1 VKKLSFAA
9 IFLIGLMGVACDGPT
24 AGELS
29 VELVTPSTTDGAILF
44 KIKTPAAMDVGEAT
58 ASCAQCQA
66 FSYRISDTELYC
78 VVTGDLSSGPLARI
92 AVSNVGIR
100 GAYELTILEVSGR
113 DRRLR
118 SNVGYELRLGR

>member
-1 VKKLSFAA
+1 VKKLSFVV
-9 IFLIGLMGVACDGPT
+9 ILFVGLVGVACDGPT

-29 VELVTPSTTDGAILF
+29 VDLVTPSTTDGAILF
-44 KIKTPAAMDVGEAT
+44 KIKAPAAMDVGEVT
-58 ASCAQCQA
+58 ASCSQCQA
-66 FSYRISDTELYC
+66 FSCRISDTDLYC

-118 SNVGYELRLGR
+118 SNDGYELRLGR

>member
-1 VKKLSFAA
+1 VKKLSF
-9 IFLIGLMGVACDGPT
+9 IVILLVGLVAFACDGPT

-44 KIKTPAAMDVGEAT
+44 KIKTPSAMDVGEAT
-58 ASCAQCQA
+58 ASCSQCQA

-118 SNVGYELRLGR
+118 SNAGYELRLGR